1 MKAWILIIPL
11 VLWATLPG
19 ARSLPREKW
28 SDTAEVKWSA
38 LNRSSINTEQTVI
51 QTAGIFKGCYSDTEG
66 HILGKTGW
74 TSESDKNFN
83 ADCKESCIKEG
94 YAVASTR
101 GRYCYCTDSLPLP
114 LLYHPNNKY
123 AAGNEGP
130 CNLTCPGAFTK
141 EKCVRD
147 ECCGGENAYTV
158 YTLGQWPDTDQLHTK
173 ADEEGYTMILNLQ
186 DTKLQDIEYSEG
198 ETQNNEP
205 LASIQSIGTF
215 DGCYS
220 DTNASV
226 LGTTGIVLELPNNY
240 NALCQ
245 QNCKEKGYAIA
256 STKGK
261 NCYCTNTFPFPQLHP
276 ADDERSAGNKG
287 PCNVAC
293 PSSIT
298 AYLSVDCIGDECC
311 GGPNAYSVYIVGQID
326 TLKQLQRRII
336 NRVMQDSQVL
346 QLPRGP
352 DFYVAD
358 VIHLSSPDAPNDRYY
373 YDKCA
378 AAYEVS
384 QTRTIGPRPITYGVN
399 TLTDYRSV
407 YVFNIRGNMDSECTF
422 QRMKLTFLVSFSV
435 VTTSD
440 ARIQVF
446 LITQENLLQ
455 LDKRYPL
462 KDLNR
467 VRAYNGYYY
476 TVDIQFPT
484 STRAS
489 LFAIDFVSVY
499 GSYQEKCMGAYAMSA
514 TVDVWGT
521 GCSLKLPRYGV
532 SVIAR
537 GQTATNQ
544 GIGRYV
550 TYKLTTIHQE
560 EDLEIDSS
568 SIDEELDMRLVSMNK
583 LVEREE
589 SSTGD
594 IFLNYDVV
602 CDNIYS
608 GSSWCTR
615 TFAESARFEQT
626 FTTQHGV
633 DITVKVGV
641 ESRCSVCQGQNLL

>member
-1 MKAWILIIPL
+1 M
-11 VLWATLPG
+11 
-19 ARSLPREKW
+19 
-28 SDTAEVKWSA
+28 
-38 LNRSSINTEQTVI
+38 
-51 QTAGIFKGCYSDTEG
+51 
-66 HILGKTGW
+66 
-74 TSESDKNFN
+74 
-83 ADCKESCIKEG
+83 
-94 YAVASTR
+94 
-101 GRYCYCTDSLPLP
+101 
-114 LLYHPNNKY
+114 
-123 AAGNEGP
+123 
-130 CNLTCPGAFTK
+130 
-141 EKCVRD
+141 
-147 ECCGGENAYTV
+147 
-158 YTLGQWPDTDQLHTK
+158 
-173 ADEEGYTMILNLQ
+173 
-186 DTKLQDIEYSEG
+186 
-198 ETQNNEP
+198 
-205 LASIQSIGTF
+205 
-215 DGCYS
+215 
-220 DTNASV
+220 
-226 LGTTGIVLELPNNY
+226 
-240 NALCQ
+240 
-245 QNCKEKGYAIA
+245 
-256 STKGK
+256 
-261 NCYCTNTFPFPQLHP
+261 
-276 ADDERSAGNKG
+276 
-287 PCNVAC
+287 
-293 PSSIT
+293 
-298 AYLSVDCIGDECC
+298 
-311 GGPNAYSVYIVGQID
+311 
-326 TLKQLQRRII
+326 
-336 NRVMQDSQVL
+336 
-346 QLPRGP
+346 
-352 DFYVAD
+352 
-358 VIHLSSPDAPNDRYY
+358 
-373 YDKCA
+373 
-378 AAYEVS
+378 
-384 QTRTIGPRPITYGVN
+384 
-399 TLTDYRSV
+399 
-407 YVFNIRGNMDSECTF
+407 
-422 QRMKLTFLVSFSV
+422 
-435 VTTSD
+435 
-440 ARIQVF
+440 
-446 LITQENLLQ
+446 
-455 LDKRYPL
+455 DKRYPL